1 MIRSKYCM
9 TMGLGLFTHVLQ
21 NDAGLARHAWIT
33 SVERILLLDRKGKK
47 ENK

>member
-1 MIRSKYCM
+1 M

-21 NDAGLARHAWIT
+21 NDAVLRNVGWIT